1 MLHRIHNIIKT
12 LKVNMEKNFL
22 LILFYSASGSVKNL
36 AHAIADGAEESNIKV
51 KIRTVPRVSS
61 KNEKVDPSIPDTGE
75 IYCTKDDLIN
85 CGGMAIGSP
94 TRFGSMASPMKYFLD
109 STGDLWATNAL
120 ENKPGIAFTSTSSM
134 HGGQESTLFNLI
146 TFMLHQGML
155 IAGTPY
161 SIDELN
167 KTKSGGTPYGPTHV
181 ENFNSSNE
189 LTKDEYEIAR
199 KTGMRLANL
208 IINLN
213 G

>member
-1 MLHRIHNIIKT
+1 
-12 LKVNMEKNFL
+12 MEKNFL

-61 KNEKVDPSIPDTGE
+61 KNEKIDPSIPDTGE

-109 STGDLWATNAL
+109 STGDLWATNTL

-161 SIDELN
+161 SVDELN

-199 KTGMRLANL
+199 KTGIRLANL

>member
-1 MLHRIHNIIKT
+1 
-12 LKVNMEKNFL
+12 MEKNFL

-51 KIRTVPRVSS
+51 KIRTVPKVSS
-61 KNEKVDPSIPDTGE
+61 KNEKVDPSIPDKGE
-75 IYCTKDDLIN
+75 IFCTKDDLIN

-161 SIDELN
+161 SVDELN

>member
-1 MLHRIHNIIKT
+1 
-12 LKVNMEKNFL
+12 MEKNFL

-51 KIRTVPRVSS
+51 KIRTVPRISS
-61 KNEKVDPSIPDTGE
+61 KNEKVDPSIPDAGE

-161 SIDELN
+161 SVDELN

-208 IINLN
+208 IVNLN

>member
-1 MLHRIHNIIKT
+1 
-12 LKVNMEKNFL
+12 MEKNFL

-61 KNEKVDPSIPDTGE
+61 KNEKIDPSIPDTGE

-120 ENKPGIAFTSTSSM
+120 EKKPGIAFTSTSSM

-161 SIDELN
+161 SVDELN
-167 KTKSGGTPYGPTHV
+167 KTKSGGT
-181 ENFNSSNE
+181 
-189 LTKDEYEIAR
+189 DR
-199 KTGMRLANL
+199 KSVV
-208 IINLN
+208 
-213 G
+213 

>member
-1 MLHRIHNIIKT
+1 
-12 LKVNMEKNFL
+12 MEKNFL

-161 SIDELN
+161 SVEELN

-199 KTGMRLANL
+199 KTGIRLANL
-208 IINLN
+208 IMNLN